1 MTLTFSIFP
10 AQPADS
16 GAIFNLIKELAAY
29 EHLQEEMIGSQAA
42 LQQHLFGRN
51 PVAEA
56 LVVKIPEQ
64 AEAAGFALFFRT
76 YSTFLTQPGLYL
88 EDLYIQPQYRG
99 NGMGKALL
107 IHLAKIAVERGYGRL
122 EWAVLDWNTP
132 AIEFYQRMGARLLR
146 EWIPNRVT
154 GQALLRLAEGY
165 PMKLTEMDGD

>member
-1 MTLTFSIFP
+1 MTLPFSIYP
-10 AQPADS
+10 AQPEDC

-29 EHLQEEMIGSQAA
+29 EHLQEEMTGSLEA
-42 LQQHLFGRN
+42 LQEHLFGSN

-56 LVVKIPEQ
+56 LVVKIPDQ
-64 AEAAGFALFFRT
+64 GEAVGFALFFRT

-107 IHLAKIAVERGYGRL
+107 VELAKIAVQRGYGRL

-132 AIEFYQRMGARLLR
+132 AIQFYQRMGARLLR

-154 GQALLRLAEGY
+154 GEALLRLAEGR
-165 PMKLTEMDGD
+165 PLETF